1 MTTQSADETD
11 MGVGIGLLLG
21 LVTVAAAVY
30 AFVSPG
36 QFQTAVGFG
45 AAVTLAAAC
54 VAAIHVWG

>member
-11 MGVGIGLLLG
+11 MGVGVGLVLG
-21 LVTVAAAVY
+21 LVTVAAAAY

-36 QFQTAVGFG
+36 QFQTAVGFA
-45 AAVTLAAAC
+45 AAVTFASLC

>member
-11 MGVGIGLLLG
+11 MGVGIGVVLG

-45 AAVTLAAAC
+45 ASVTLAALC
-54 VAAIHVWG
+54 VAAIHIWG

>member
-11 MGVGIGLLLG
+11 MGVGVGLAFGLL
-21 LVTVAAAVY
+21 TAAAAVY

-36 QFQTAVGFG
+36 QFQTAVGFA
-45 AAVTLAAAC
+45 AAVTLAALS

>member
-11 MGVGIGLLLG
+11 MSVGVGLAFGLL
-21 LVTVAAAVY
+21 TVAAAAY

-45 AAVTLAAAC
+45 AAVTLAALS